1 MIRKRSETSSIGT
14 SAANVEAFLGRH
26 ETRSSAR
33 PSPDAAALIVKA
45 LKASGTLAI
54 DRIVMIAR
62 EGGIAELGVVLKA
75 LGELRGAGLI
85 VMRDGDPPQ
94 PDGATYALTR
104 AGLSVAASS

>member
-1 MIRKRSETSSIGT
+1 MSRKRSETSSIGT

-26 ETRSSAR
+26 ETRSSAQ

-45 LKASGTLAI
+45 LKASGALAI

-85 VMRDGDPPQ
+85 VMRDGDPGDPA
-94 PDGATYALTR
+94 GAIYELTP
-104 AGLSVAASS
+104 AGRSVAAST

>member
-1 MIRKRSETSSIGT
+1 MSRKRSEMSSIGT
-14 SAANVEAFLGRH
+14 SAANVEAFLGRR
-26 ETRSSAR
+26 ETRPSAH

-45 LKASGTLAI
+45 LKENGALAI

-85 VMRDGDPPQ
+85 DMRDADPAQ

-104 AGLSVAASS
+104 AGLSVAAST